1 MKQILFVYRNG
12 HIAFWKVTSRGLVR
26 SGIHGER
33 WTDYTPDYWTS
44 WADATQITDA
54 LDAILLVE
62 SSAKID
68 VLPGWLEE
76 PDSEP
81 SAWTLDQLA
90 DLTEDAEFEESG
102 IELVQ
107 GKIRHQL
114 SKGDPRVAYNL
125 VASLKFKLPKPET
138 DKAEASKKVASK
150 KPSAPKSKT
159 ASDLVGDSYNDPA
172 ALKHSVGDE
181 LDGVVEKIL
190 TTLKRNYV
198 RVEGLK
204 EQVCFKTARANDFVA
219 GDEVKLKV
227 TKVDGAS
234 KVVLFV
240 ISKT

>member
-12 HIAFWKVTSRGLVR
+12 QIAFWKVTSRGLVR

-125 VASLKFKLPKPET
+125 VASLKFKLPKPEAAKVET
-138 DKAEASKKVASK
+138 QKKSEPKKAASK
-150 KPSAPKSKT
+150 PKT
-159 ASDLVGDSYNDPA
+159 APGLIGDSYNDPA
-172 ALKHSVGDE
+172 ALKLSVGDE
-181 LDGVVEKIL
+181 LKGTIVKIFNAM
-190 TTLKRNYV
+190 KRNYV
-198 RVEGLK
+198 KVEGLK
-204 EQVCFKTARANDFVA
+204 EQVCFKSTDTAKFAVGDQVSLTVTNVDEA
-219 GDEVKLKV
+219 GIR
-227 TKVDGAS
+227 
-234 KVVLFV
+234 V
-240 ISKT
+240 IYSITE

>member
-12 HIAFWKVTSRGLVR
+12 QIAFWKVTSRGLAR
-26 SGIHGER
+26 SAIHGER

-68 VLPGWLEE
+68 VLPDWLEE

-114 SKGDPRVAYNL
+114 SNGDPRVAYNL

-150 KPSAPKSKT
+150 KASAPKPKT

-172 ALKHSVGDE
+172 ALKLSVGDE
-181 LDGVVEKIL
+181 LKGTIVKIFNAM
-190 TTLKRNYV
+190 KRNYV
-198 RVEGLK
+198 KVEGLK
-204 EQVCFKTARANDFVA
+204 EQVCFKSTDTAKFAVGDQVSLTVTNVDEA
-219 GDEVKLKV
+219 GIR
-227 TKVDGAS
+227 
-234 KVVLFV
+234 V
-240 ISKT
+240 IYSITE

>member
-12 HIAFWKVTSRGLVR
+12 QIAFWKVTSRGLVR

-107 GKIRHQL
+107 GKIRYQL
-114 SKGDPRVAYNL
+114 ASGDPLVSYNL
-125 VASLKFKLPKPET
+125 MTSAKFKLPKPEAAKVET
-138 DKAEASKKVASK
+138 QKKAEPKKAASK
-150 KPSAPKSKT
+150 PKT
-159 ASDLVGDSYNDPA
+159 APGLIGDSYNDPA
-172 ALKHSVGDE
+172 ALKLSVGDT
-181 LDGVVEKIL
+181 LQGVVEKVFVA
-190 TTLKRNYV
+190 LKRNYV

-204 EQVCFKTARANDFVA
+204 QQVCIKTDDAKAFAV
-219 GDEVKLKV
+219 GDKVSLTV
-227 TKVDGAS
+227 TKVEEES
-234 KVVLFV
+234 KRVLFSGAPV
-240 ISKT
+240 

>member
-12 HIAFWKVTSRGLVR
+12 QIAFWKVTSRGLVR

-102 IELVQ
+102 IYLV
-107 GKIRHQL
+107 
-114 SKGDPRVAYNL
+114 
-125 VASLKFKLPKPET
+125 
-138 DKAEASKKVASK
+138 
-150 KPSAPKSKT
+150 
-159 ASDLVGDSYNDPA
+159 
-172 ALKHSVGDE
+172 
-181 LDGVVEKIL
+181 
-190 TTLKRNYV
+190 
-198 RVEGLK
+198 
-204 EQVCFKTARANDFVA
+204 
-219 GDEVKLKV
+219 
-227 TKVDGAS
+227 
-234 KVVLFV
+234 
-240 ISKT
+240 

>member
-12 HIAFWKVTSRGLVR
+12 QIAFWKVSSRGLVR

-138 DKAEASKKVASK
+138 NKAEASKKVASK

-172 ALKHSVGDE
+172 ALKLSVGDE
-181 LDGVVEKIL
+181 LKGTIVKIFNAM
-190 TTLKRNYV
+190 KRNYV
-198 RVEGLK
+198 KVEGLK
-204 EQVCFKTARANDFVA
+204 EQVCFKSTDTAKFAVGDQVSLTVTNVDEA
-219 GDEVKLKV
+219 GIR
-227 TKVDGAS
+227 
-234 KVVLFV
+234 V
-240 ISKT
+240 IYSITE